1 VIVGAGFGGIEVAK
15 ALCRVPAGVTILDRE
30 NHHCFQPLLYQVA
43 TAALS
48 PADVAWPARSIFS
61 RQSNVTVAMAEV
73 CGVDACSSTVITT
86 SLPPLKYDFLV
97 LATGAIDSYFGHDEW
112 EAHAPGLKRI
122 EDAIEIRRRL
132 LIAFEKAEVEA
143 DAQKR
148 RQLLSFVIVGGGPT
162 GVELAGA
169 VAEIA
174 RYALARDFR
183 HIDPRSSRIFL
194 LEAGGRLLPAFP
206 DNLSAYTQSS
216 LSRMGVTVL
225 TASLVTGCDADG
237 VILGNGERILTST
250 VIWAAGVRASPAG
263 EWMNAECDRAGR
275 VKVNPD
281 LTLPGHPNVF
291 AIGDTA
297 ALSSRGRTVPG
308 IAPAAKQMGHYVG
321 QRIAAQL
328 NGTSHRSQFTYRH
341 NGDLATIGRN
351 SAVVSI
357 GRFQLKG
364 RIAWL
369 FWSFAHIYFLIGV
382 RNRVSVALNWSWQY
396 LTFQRGARLI
406 TRRWKPTNE

>member
-1 VIVGAGFGGIEVAK
+1 
-15 ALCRVPAGVTILDRE
+15 
-30 NHHCFQPLLYQVA
+30 
-43 TAALS
+43 
-48 PADVAWPARSIFS
+48 
-61 RQSNVTVAMAEV
+61 
-73 CGVDACSSTVITT
+73 
-86 SLPPLKYDFLV
+86 
-97 LATGAIDSYFGHDEW
+97 
-112 EAHAPGLKRI
+112 
-122 EDAIEIRRRL
+122 
-132 LIAFEKAEVEA
+132 
-143 DAQKR
+143 
-148 RQLLSFVIVGGGPT
+148 
-162 GVELAGA
+162 LAGA